1 MKFPRM
7 RLIRDEIEM
16 TQDDLAKILGVHRST
31 YAGWEIGK
39 DTIPLRKLKLLSDY
53 LKISIDYIVG
63 LSNENNYIKSK
74 EKDIKLAIV
83 ARNLKTIRKE
93 QNLNQKD
100 IYMQLNT
107 TSSTYSAYETGKVL
121 IQTSFLYIIANKYKY
136 SIDWIIS
143 NK

>member
-7 RLIRDEIEM
+7 RLIRDEIEK
-16 TQDDLAKILGVHRST
+16 TQEDIAKVLGVERST

-63 LSNENNYIKSK
+63 LSEENNYTESK
-74 EKDIKLAIV
+74 EKEISLDTV
-83 ARNLKTIRKE
+83 AKNLRTIRKE
-93 QNLNQKD
+93 QHLNQKD
-100 IYMQLNT
+100 IYILLNT

>member
-1 MKFPRM
+1 M

>member
-7 RLIRDEIEM
+7 RLIRDEIEK
-16 TQDDLAKILGVHRST
+16 TQEDIAKVLGVERST

-63 LSNENNYIKSK
+63 LSEENNYTESK
-74 EKDIKLAIV
+74 EKEISLDTV
-83 ARNLKTIRKE
+83 AKNLRTIRKE
-93 QNLNQKD
+93 QHLNQKD
-100 IYMQLNT
+100 IYILLNT

-121 IQTSFLYIIANKYKY
+121 IQTSFLYIIANKFKY

>member
-7 RLIRDEIEM
+7 RLIRDEIEK
-16 TQDDLAKILGVHRST
+16 TQDDISKILGVDRST

-63 LSNENNYIKSK
+63 LSDENNYIKSK
-74 EKDIKLAIV
+74 EKEISLETV
-83 ARNLKTIRKE
+83 AQNLRTIRRE
-93 QNLNQKD
+93 QKLKQKD
-100 IYMQLNT
+100 IYLQLNT

-121 IQTSFLYIIANKYKY
+121 IQTSFIYIIVTKYKY
-136 SIDWIIS
+136 SIDWMIN

>member
-7 RLIRDEIEM
+7 RLIRDEIEK
-16 TQDDLAKILGVHRST
+16 TQDDISKILGVDRST

-63 LSNENNYIKSK
+63 LSDENNYIKSK
-74 EKDIKLAIV
+74 EKEISLETV
-83 ARNLKTIRKE
+83 AQNLRTIRRE
-93 QNLNQKD
+93 QKLKQKD
-100 IYMQLNT
+100 IYLQLNT

-121 IQTSFLYIIANKYKY
+121 IQTSFIYIIATKYKY
-136 SIDWIIS
+136 SIDWMIN